1 MTYDVIVTGGGSAGL
16 MASIVASMD
25 GAKVLLVDKG
35 DKLGRKLIHNQDSRF
50 YTPIRQLL

>member
-1 MTYDVIVTGGGSAGL
+1 MTYDVIVIGGGSAGL
-16 MASIVASMD
+16 MASIAASMD